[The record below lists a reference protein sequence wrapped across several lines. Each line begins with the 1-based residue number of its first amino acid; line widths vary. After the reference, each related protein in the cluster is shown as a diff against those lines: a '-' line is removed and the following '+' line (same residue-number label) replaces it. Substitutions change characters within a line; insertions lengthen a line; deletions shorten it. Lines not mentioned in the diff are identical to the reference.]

1 VFILFSLSPSADEN
15 RDINIHHIDEDI
27 KRQRIQYNGDQIY
40 PNVSQCRRAAPSSSV
55 KSDIF
60 PQIWS
65 SKWCVKDEPKQQQQ
79 QQQLNND
86 LIGSPVV
93 SISTP
98 PHNNNNNTTNNSN
111 TPNNASTANNG
122 PNNGSS
128 NNNSSYYD
136 THNVFPTSVN
146 NNNNQ
151 DTILYDSITSISQA
165 QNTLYAPSIGTAI
178 GKLKILHKRDNF
190 FPATAST
197 GVRLRIDSKMPPNSS
212 QRIWNVHIID
222 AA

>member
-1 VFILFSLSPSADEN
+1 LHARGRHSSLVFIPFSLFSSYADEN
-15 RDINIHHIDEDI
+15 RDINIHHIDDDI

-40 PNVSQCRRAAPSSSV
+40 PNVSESRRKVELSRANV
-55 KSDIF
+55 DIF

-79 QQQLNND
+79 QQQQLNND
-86 LIGSPVV
+86 LTGSPVV

-98 PHNNNNNTTNNSN
+98 PHNNNNNNSTNNSN

-178 GKLKILHKRDNF
+178 GKPQNHLFLERENF
-190 FPATAST
+190 FTAMLRPALA
-197 GVRLRIDSKMPPNSS
+197 
-212 QRIWNVHIID
+212 
-222 AA
+222 

>member
-1 VFILFSLSPSADEN
+1 VHKRHSIAILIIAFLLQTDEN

-40 PNVSQCRRAAPSSSV
+40 PNVSQSCQLLQLAHANLKLS
-55 KSDIF
+55 
-60 PQIWS
+60 PQKIWS

-79 QQQLNND
+79 QQQQLTTD
-86 LIGSPVV
+86 LTGSPVV

-98 PHNNNNNTTNNSN
+98 PHNNNNNNSTNNSN

-122 PNNGSS
+122 PS
-128 NNNSSYYD
+128 NNNPSYYD

-178 GKLKILHKRDNF
+178 GKFKVLPGTT
-190 FPATAST
+190 FPST
-197 GVRLRIDSKMPPNSS
+197 TSISD
-212 QRIWNVHIID
+212 
-222 AA
+222 